1 METAMP
7 TTHPSK
13 QQVRNWMQ
21 LRQHSRLAPAT
32 PAEVR
37 RQLGWELVRAAAGSR

>member
-1 METAMP
+1 MT
-7 TTHPSK
+7 TTHPTK

-32 PAEVR
+32 AEEIR
-37 RQLGWELVRAAAGSR
+37 RQLGWGLVRTNSR

>member
-1 METAMP
+1 MQ
-7 TTHPSK
+7 TTHPTK

-21 LRQHSRLAPAT
+21 LRQLSRLAPAT

-37 RQLGWELVRAAAGSR
+37 HQLGWELVRPAVGAR